1 MGEQILVPFSGNGSG
16 VAELTWGQQRIWT
29 AMRFGGRSLNM
40 GAAIP
45 LPPDTTIE
53 QLAAMLRFLVSRHQS
68 LRTLWSVDDSG
79 RPQQAVSSEGVV
91 PLTVVDAEDPNEVR
105 KRYQETPFAATE
117 WPVRMAVVRH
127 RDTVTHLIVM
137 YNQLAVD
144 QRSVDILTADVANL
158 DPVTGKEIRPVT
170 ALQPL
175 DLARRQ
181 GSPAARRACDAA
193 LRHWERLLRTVPPQ
207 RFGDSTD
214 KRVPRFVEVGYD
226 SPAGHLAAQVIAA
239 RTGAGTSAV
248 LLAAFAV
255 ALAEVTDNSP
265 VVTQLLVSNRFR
277 PGFADVVGALT
288 QTGLCVLDVPG
299 GTFDELVAQVGR
311 ATVSA
316 GKNAY
321 YDLFRR
327 DELVAAVSRDRGV
340 DIDIASYF
348 NDRRR
353 QARRPDGPPPTVEQV
368 RAALPRGAER
378 LISRPTGPT
387 HKLFCHINDV
397 PDTLDV
403 MMRADTNHL
412 SPSDVS
418 ACLRGW
424 EAVLVRAAL
433 DPDTVPSGS
442 LERAGQ

>member
-45 LPPDTTIE
+45 LPPGTTVE
-53 QLAAMLRFLVSRHQS
+53 QLAVMLRFLVSRHQS
-68 LRTLWSVDDSG
+68 LRTRWSVDDGG
-79 RPQQAVSSEGVV
+79 RPRQAVSSDGVV
-91 PLTVVDAEDPNEVR
+91 PLEIVDTEDQDEVR
-105 KRYQETPFAATE
+105 KRYQETPFDPTE

-127 RDTVTHLIVM
+127 THLVVM

-144 QRSVDILTADVANL
+144 QRSVDILTADLANL

-181 GSPAARRACDAA
+181 GLPAARRAGDAA
-193 LRHWERLLRTVPPQ
+193 LRHWERLLRAVPPQ

-226 SPAGHLAAQVIAA
+226 SPAGHLAAQLIAA

-255 ALAEVTDNSP
+255 ALAEVTDHRP

-299 GTFDELVAQVGR
+299 GTFAELVAQVGR
-311 ATVSA
+311 TTVSA

-327 DELVAAVSRDRGV
+327 DELLAAVSRDRGA
-340 DIDIASYF
+340 DIDISSYF

-368 RAALPRGAER
+368 RAALPRSAER

-403 MMRADTNHL
+403 MIRADTHHL

-424 EAVLVRAAL
+424 EAVLVRAAF
-433 DPDTVPSGS
+433 DPDAVPSVS

>member
-16 VAELTWGQQRIWT
+16 VAELTWGQQRIWV

-40 GAAIP
+40 GAAVP
-45 LPPDTTIE
+45 LRPDMTVERT
-53 QLAAMLRFLVSRHQS
+53 AAVLRFLVSRHQS
-68 LRTLWSVDDSG
+68 LRTLWSVDDAG
-79 RPQQAVSSEGVV
+79 RPQQTVSSDGVV
-91 PLTVVDAEDPNEVR
+91 PLEIVDTEDPDEVR
-105 KRYQETPFAATE
+105 KRYQETPFDSATE
-117 WPVRMAVVRH
+117 WPIRMAVVRH
-127 RDTVTHLIVM
+127 THLVVM

-144 QRSVDILTADVANL
+144 QRSLDVLAADLANL

-170 ALQPL
+170 ARQPL

-181 GSPAARRACDAA
+181 RSPAARRAGDAA

-207 RFGDSTD
+207 RFGDSSD
-214 KRVPRFVEVGYD
+214 KRVPRFVEVGYR
-226 SPAGHLAAQVIAA
+226 SPAGHLAALMIAA

-255 ALAEVTDNSP
+255 ALAEVTDHRP

-288 QTGLCVLDVPG
+288 QTGLCVLDVTAR
-299 GTFDELVAQVGR
+299 TFDELVAQAAR
-311 ATVSA
+311 NTVSA

-321 YDLFRR
+321 YDLFQR
-327 DELVAAVSRDRGV
+327 DEMIAAVSRDRGA
-340 DIDIASYF
+340 DIDVSSYF

-353 QARRPDGPPPTVEQV
+353 QTRQPDGPPPTVEQV
-368 RAALPRGAER
+368 RAALPLSAER
-378 LISRPTGPT
+378 LIGRPAGPT
-387 HKLFCHINDV
+387 QKLFCHINDV

-403 MMRADTNHL
+403 MMRADTHHL

-424 EAVLVRAAL
+424 EAVLVRSAC
-433 DPDTVPSGS
+433 DPDAVLSGS